1 MKSYIRTVC
10 GDILIDQIKNVLI
23 HEHII
28 WNIIQPNNNILQN
41 PINLENR
48 WQTNYETDL
57 NAENSHQYIF
67 NEIKKTSFS
76 RKKYVKLFKISKKQ
90 NLKVMVPRFDLKSL
104 KIYFNGIWKN
114 NIVPRLNR
122 LPVS

>member
-1 MKSYIRTVC
+1 MHANQPRRRSIRIHIEALPNPK
-10 GDILIDQIKNVLI
+10 DLIDQIKNVLI

-57 NAENSHQYIF
+57 NAENSHQ
-67 NEIKKTSFS
+67 ED
-76 RKKYVKLFKISKKQ
+76 
-90 NLKVMVPRFDLKSL
+90 M
-104 KIYFNGIWKN
+104 
-114 NIVPRLNR
+114 
-122 LPVS
+122 